1 MRHYQVVYEQVGSST
16 QWGTSYDFEGTYQN
30 GESLAYQFLEKKI
43 REGIIP
49 SDKDIRVTIT
59 ADKVKDDR

>member
-1 MRHYQVVYEQVGSST
+1 MRHYQVVYEQVG
-16 QWGTSYDFEGTYQN
+16 
-30 GESLAYQFLEKKI
+30 SLAYQFLEKKI